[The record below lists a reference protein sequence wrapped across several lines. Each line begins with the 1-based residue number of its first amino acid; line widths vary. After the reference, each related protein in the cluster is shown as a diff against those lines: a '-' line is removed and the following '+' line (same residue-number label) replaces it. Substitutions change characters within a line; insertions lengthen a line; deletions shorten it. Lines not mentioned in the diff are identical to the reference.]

1 MAPTSSDP
9 SLAFPSTAGGVPA
22 WTDGTMLM
30 TSIRVRFHELDPYGH
45 VNHGVYLNYF
55 EEARV
60 ELLERIGFG
69 LGRLQELGHHIVV
82 VEVRVSFRA
91 PATAGDLLTIESTIT
106 DLRRVSSTWHQRML
120 RGDELI
126 ATNDVRAALTDLNGR
141 PTAPPPGLA
150 EALQEHAAGQ
160 AGGPLPADRSTSMPR
175 RP

>member
-1 MAPTSSDP
+1 
-9 SLAFPSTAGGVPA
+9 
-22 WTDGTMLM
+22 MLM

-69 LGRLQELGHHIVV
+69 LSRLQKLGHHIVV
-82 VEVRVSFRA
+82 VEVNVRFRA
-91 PATAGDLLTIESTIT
+91 PATAGDVLTIESTIT

-126 ATNDVRAALTDLNGR
+126 ATNDVRAALTDLKGR

-150 EALQEHAAGQ
+150 QALQGLSDSQVVAGPP
-160 AGGPLPADRSTSMPR
+160 GTD
-175 RP
+175 

>member
-1 MAPTSSDP
+1 MDH
-9 SLAFPSTAGGVPA
+9 
-22 WTDGTMLM
+22 GTILM

-69 LGRLQELGHHIVV
+69 LGRLQDLGHHIVV

-91 PATAGDLLTIESTIT
+91 PATAGDLLTIDSTIT

-126 ATNDVRAALTDLNGR
+126 ATNDVRAALTDLDGR

-150 EALQEHAAGQ
+150 EALRDLAADQGSGE
-160 AGGPLPADRSTSMPR
+160 AITTARA
-175 RP
+175 